1 MHLIIGLG
9 NPGHEY
15 ERTRHNIGFL
25 VIDELSNSFSIPLK
39 KTKFDA
45 VFGKGLI
52 ENKEVLLAKPISFMN
67 RSGYPVFGLA
77 NYFTISSEDIL
88 VIHDDIDLAL
98 GIIKIKEKG
107 GHGGHRGIKSLI
119 DVLGSN
125 DFIRLRIGINRPESD
140 KITVSNYV
148 LGNFNNV
155 ESKSLSLI
163 LDKAKDAAVTI
174 LCKGAKDAMNNFN
187 NKNFLTS
194 N

>member
-77 NYFTISSEDIL
+77 NYFMISSEDIL